1 MYDQVSATN
10 CGMHHGFPQPGPAC
24 AYITTLPVTFKRKG
38 CVLRPGWQVRL
49 FSSRDLGSSLHVGDI
64 SVAVGWSGDL
74 VPWAARSSNIV
85 LIAPASGSMPAMTS
99 QAVLCGGL
107 KVPVTQACSALRRTS
122 SSCPMH
128 AASLL
133 RLHH

>member
-1 MYDQVSATN
+1 MFDQVSATN

-24 AYITTLPVTFKRKG
+24 AVITTLPVTSKRKG

-85 LIAPASGSMPAMTS
+85 LIAPASGGVPALTS
-99 QAVLCGGL
+99 ACLTGAAHTAVSCCCCWSIYR
-107 KVPVTQACSALRRTS
+107 QRRVV
-122 SSCPMH
+122 
-128 AASLL
+128 A
-133 RLHH
+133 